1 MGENRLFTK
10 FLRSF
15 FWFVLLPFCV
25 ILAGVTVYANRLQLK
40 NDMAQ
45 NENLAAQVVNAVPAD
60 GAGAEYVQ
68 VRAAEPEYPELF

>member
-25 ILAGVTVYANRLQLK
+25 ILAGVTVYANLS
-40 NDMAQ
+40 
-45 NENLAAQVVNAVPAD
+45 D
-60 GAGAEYVQ
+60 GRQ
-68 VRAAEPEYPELF
+68 RR